1 VSQIS
6 FVLTFAA
13 WELHDEACSLPQL
26 HGLPVDHL
34 RNLVDRLPGLR
45 AGAPKPPRR
54 SGSPRTP
61 GTPQCGS
68 MATACRRTRSQPCC
82 CRCSGWRFRRLARPA
97 HSKIRSANFHER
109 ESWHCPS
116 GPFVGTGAAAVHLS
130 LLTNSRSGVETL
142 GRAHT
147 ARRRAGAQPAHQV
160 RCELQGRVAQEGDGQ
175 NEPKKKR
182 SGSQGG
188 QLGERR
194 HIQSLPYTGLCRS
207 PARTG
212 SIFHSQNAS
221 PRAFAQR
228 STCTKMAFR
237 VALQQTLDDAELG
250 ANFGDRMVVCCR

>member
-1 VSQIS
+1 MKRAPSHS
-6 FVLTFAA
+6 SMGCPLTICATLSIA
-13 WELHDEACSLPQL
+13 YRVC
-26 HGLPVDHL
+26 
-34 RNLVDRLPGLR
+34 R

-221 PRAFAQR
+221 PRAFASAQHVRRRLSGSSCNKR
-228 STCTKMAFR
+228 STMRNC
-237 VALQQTLDDAELG
+237 Q
-250 ANFGDRMVVCCR
+250 FGDRMVVCCR